1 MAKQP
6 GREARA
12 EAVVLLLLLLLS
24 SAAALTTDGLA
35 LLALKSAVSVDP
47 TGALASWLDSDASP
61 CSWTGI
67 TCRLDRV
74 VALSLPD
81 RALAGYLP
89 SELSLLSAL
98 ESLALPGNRL
108 SGPIPAALAAL
119 GDLAEL
125 DLSRNNL
132 SGPIP
137 PELGQLTSLAR
148 LDLSS
153 NILSGLLPPAIATLP
168 HLSGVLN
175 LSCNLL
181 SGPIP
186 SAFGGIPVDV
196 SLDLRQ
202 NNLSGEIPQVG
213 PLLSQGPTAFAENPG
228 LCGFPLKNPCTAPR
242 QDPKIPQPNP
252 NISLNPSDATPR
264 PIAAEKRRRSASTIA
279 ILAGVVLASI
289 ASILLLQWHFRRRS
303 AAGEGKATKIEIG
316 SSPGYGSSAVGG
328 SRAEERREGHASE
341 IYAAVDEGF
350 GMELEELLRASAY
363 VVGKSRNGIVY
374 KVVVNRGSSAVA
386 VRRLSE
392 ADDDDDPGA
401 GAGDEWRRRRAF
413 ESEAIAIGRAKHP
426 NVVRLLAYYYA
437 PDERLLI
444 YDYIPNGTLHA
455 ALHGHHT
462 TPCGPLNPTASALPW
477 ATRMNILQ
485 AVARGLAYLHEFSPR
500 KHAHGDITSS
510 KILLDDGFRPHI
522 SGYGLARLVSSGSH
536 QKPAH
541 SASKKLAVPR
551 AGTGY
556 LAPEARGPGASS
568 ASSTQRGDVFAF
580 GVVALEVVTGRPAD
594 AELEGWVRGAFK
606 EERPLSEVVDPALLH
621 EVHAKREVLAV
632 FHVALGC
639 TEADPELRPRMRAVA
654 ESLDRIGATQSVEK
668 RVELGE
674 GQWCTLLCVVRVGND
689 RSEIYL
695 KSI

>member
-1 MAKQP
+1 MMAKQP

-12 EAVVLLLLLLLS
+12 EAVVLLLLLLLLS

-303 AAGEGKATKIEIG
+303 AAGEGKATKIEIV

-455 ALHGHHT
+455 ALHG
-462 TPCGPLNPTASALPW
+462 GPLNPTASALPW

-654 ESLDRIGATQSVEK
+654 ESLDRIGATQ
-668 RVELGE
+668 
-674 GQWCTLLCVVRVGND
+674 
-689 RSEIYL
+689 
-695 KSI
+695 

>member
-1 MAKQP
+1 MMSKQP

-12 EAVVLLLLLLLS
+12 EAVVLLLLLPLFS

-119 GDLAEL
+119 GGLAEL

-137 PELGQLTSLAR
+137 PELGQLTSLAH

-186 SAFGGIPVDV
+186 AAFGDIPVDV

-228 LCGFPLKNPCTAPR
+228 LCGFPLKNPCTTPR

-264 PIAAEKRRRSASTIA
+264 PIDAEKRRRSASTIP

-303 AAGEGKATKIEIG
+303 AAGEGKASKIEIG

-363 VVGKSRNGIVY
+363 VVGKSRSGIVY
-374 KVVVNRGSSAVA
+374 KVVVNRGASAVA

-413 ESEAIAIGRAKHP
+413 ESEAITIGRAKHP

-455 ALHGHHT
+455 ALHG
-462 TPCGPLNPTASALPW
+462 GPQNPTASTLPW
-477 ATRMNILQ
+477 ATRLNILQ
-485 AVARGLAYLHEFSPR
+485 GVARGLAYLHEFSPR

-510 KILLDDGFRPHI
+510 KILLDDDFRSHI

-536 QKPAH
+536 QKLAH

-594 AELEGWVRGAFK
+594 ADLEAWVRGAFK

-639 TEADPELRPRMRAVA
+639 TEADPELRPRMRTVA
-654 ESLDRIGATQSVEK
+654 ESLDRIGAT
-668 RVELGE
+668 R
-674 GQWCTLLCVVRVGND
+674 
-689 RSEIYL
+689 
-695 KSI
+695 